1 MKICILGP
9 APPFRGG
16 IVTYLGMLARELKRK
31 GNEVFWSSFRKQYPR
46 FLFPGSDQLGEVA
59 PWIRM
64 ENTPRFVPWSPV
76 SWYRT
81 YRDIKKENPRAVI
94 MKYWLPFFALG
105 YAAVAYFLNRY
116 TDIKTIYILDN
127 VVPHEK
133 QPFSRILGKVALNQG
148 YGFIAQ
154 SENVKSDLLSVL
166 PNVNKDR
173 IKLIPHPV
181 YDFSEPGVER
191 KSKIEARKSLGL
203 PADIKVILFFGFIK
217 PYKGVDYLIDA
228 CPILKARYGNEIRV
242 LIVGDVYGDSTPY
255 YDRINNSGAR
265 DIISFDNDFIPDSKV
280 EDYFIASD
288 LLVLPYLSATQSGI
302 IQIAYNYDLPVVT
315 TKVGGLPEVVQDSV
329 TGFLVPPEDTVQ
341 LAEAAIRFFDENFAS
356 RLAKG
361 IAEEKHKYS
370 WDNLASAIL
379 ALAVE

>member
-1 MKICILGP
+1 MKVCILGP

-16 IVTYLGMLARELKRK
+16 IVTYLGMLARELKGK
-31 GNEVFWSSFRKQYPR
+31 GNEVFWSSFKKQYPR
-46 FLFPGSDQLGEVA
+46 FLFPGSNQLGEVA

-64 ENTPRFVPWSPV
+64 ENSPRFVPWSPL

-81 YRDIKKENPRAVI
+81 YRDIRKENPVAVL

-105 YAAVAYFLNRY
+105 YAAVAWMLNRN
-116 TDIKTIYILDN
+116 TDIRTIYILDN
-127 VVPHEK
+127 VIPHEK
-133 QPFSRILGKVALNQG
+133 QPFSRVLGKAALSQG

-166 PNVNKDR
+166 PKINKDS

-181 YDFSEPGVER
+181 YDFGEPGVKR
-191 KSKIEARKSLGL
+191 KSKSEARKELGL
-203 PADIKVILFFGFIK
+203 PMDIKVVLFFGFIK

-228 CPILKARYGNEIRV
+228 CPILKDRYGNGIRV

-255 YDRINNSGAR
+255 YDRISNSGAE
-265 DIISFDNDFIPDSKV
+265 DIIDFDNGFVPDSKV

-288 LLVLPYLSATQSGI
+288 LLALPYLSATQSGI

-315 TKVGGLPEVVQDSV
+315 TEVGGLPEVVHDGE
-329 TGFLVPPEDTVQ
+329 TGFLVPPEDSVK
-341 LAEAAIRFFDENFAS
+341 LAEAAIRFFDEDFAP
-356 RLAKG
+356 RLAEG
-361 IAEEKHKYS
+361 IAKEKHKYS
-370 WDNLASAIL
+370 WNNLASAIL
-379 ALAVE
+379 DLAAE

>member
-16 IVTYLGMLARELKRK
+16 IVTYLGMLARELKK
-31 GNEVFWSSFRKQYPR
+31 EGNELYWSSFKKQYPR

-64 ENTPRFVPWSPV
+64 ENSPRFVPWSPL

-81 YRDIKKENPRAVI
+81 YRDIRNENPESVI

-105 YAAVAYFLNRY
+105 YAAVAYLLNRY

-127 VVPHEK
+127 VIPHEK

-166 PNVNKDR
+166 PGVNKDR

-181 YDFSEPGVER
+181 YDFGEPGVER
-191 KSKIEARKSLGL
+191 KSKSEARKNLGL
-203 PADIKVILFFGFIK
+203 PADIKMVLFFGFIK

-228 CPILKARYGNEIRV
+228 CPILKARYGDEIRV

-255 YDRINNSGAR
+255 YDRINNSGAE
-265 DIISFDNDFIPDSKV
+265 DIISFDNSFVPDSKV

-288 LLVLPYLSATQSGI
+288 ILVLPYLSATQSGI

-315 TKVGGLPEVVQDSV
+315 TDVGGLPEVVHDGV
-329 TGFLVPPEDTVQ
+329 TGFLVPPEDTVK
-341 LAEAAIRFFDENFAS
+341 LADAVIRFFDEDFAS
-356 RLAKG
+356 RLAGG

-370 WDNLASAIL
+370 WENLASAIL
-379 ALAVE
+379 ALTSE

>member
-16 IVTYLGMLARELKRK
+16 IVTYLGMLARELKK
-31 GNEVFWSSFRKQYPR
+31 EGNELYWSSFKKQYPR

-59 PWIRM
+59 SWIIM
-64 ENTPRFVPWSPV
+64 ENSPRFVPWSPI

-81 YRDIKKENPRAVI
+81 YRDIRKENPESVI

-105 YAAVAYFLNRY
+105 YAAVAYLLNRY
-116 TDIKTIYILDN
+116 TDIRIIYILDN
-127 VVPHEK
+127 VIPHEK

-166 PNVNKDR
+166 PGVNKDR

-181 YDFSEPGVER
+181 YDFGEPGVER
-191 KSKIEARKSLGL
+191 KSRSETRRDLGL

-228 CPILKARYGNEIRV
+228 CPILKARYGNGIRV
-242 LIVGDVYGDSTPY
+242 LIVGDVYGDSAPY
-255 YDRINNSGAR
+255 YDRIKNSGAE
-265 DIISFDNDFIPDSKV
+265 DIISFDIGFVPDNKV

-302 IQIAYNYDLPVVT
+302 IQIAYNYELPVVT
-315 TKVGGLPEVVQDSV
+315 TEVGGLPEVVHDGL
-329 TGFLVPPEDTVQ
+329 TGFLVPPEDAVK
-341 LAEAAIRFFDENFAS
+341 LADAVIRFFDEDFAS
-356 RLAKG
+356 GLAEG

-370 WDNLASAIL
+370 WNNLASAIL
-379 ALAVE
+379 ALTTE